1 MKSTFLTILSAAV
14 AASSVNAA
22 EGLYYVG
29 SEAQESLPLKWT
41 VGADLI
47 WDDNA
52 TPTGASIIN
61 PVTGL
66 PFGEEDTLSLGA
78 YAGVSF
84 VNISPQSTLDV
95 YAKVGAT
102 YFFDKTA
109 AMQDEVVPNARL
121 GVNWTRR
128 FTERLRFSTRNFVA
142 YELEPNYAYGFATTR
157 QIDPYFY
164 WQTDNSIGYRWTER
178 FATYTGFR
186 ITGLDYDNAVRN
198 QDRLTVGFYQQF
210 RYQLDPRSV
219 LTFDYRYSQT
229 DADGVAADSSS
240 HYLLAGIEHRFS
252 PNTILIARAGA
263 QIRRSDAAFGSDGTN
278 PFVEL
283 ALRSQINQQFSV
295 RAFARYSA
303 EVYDTTRVVA
313 GVGGTGVYDFDDR
326 RTLRLGVSSEYAIS
340 PMFSLFGGI
349 DYIPASFDDGR
360 LVGVQA
366 GAPALGVGGI
376 DEDVW
381 NAYIGLSVK
390 FTDYLYGTV
399 SYNYT
404 DSSSDFLGYN
414 YDRNRV
420 SLGLRA
426 EF

>member
-1 MKSTFLTILSAAV
+1 MKSKIFTLLAAAAAV
-14 AASSVNAA
+14 SSASAA

-41 VGADLI
+41 VGTNLT
-47 WDDNA
+47 WDDNP
-52 TPTGASIIN
+52 TPTSGTIIN
-61 PVTGL
+61 PATGL
-66 PFGEEDTLSLGA
+66 PFKDDSVLSLGG
-78 YAGVSF
+78 YAGLSF

-95 YAKVGAT
+95 YARVGAI
-102 YFFDKTA
+102 YYFDKPA
-109 AMQDEVVPNARL
+109 AQQDDWTPEVRV

-128 FTERLRFSTRNFVA
+128 FTERLRFSTRNFFA
-142 YELEPNYAYGFATTR
+142 YEMEPNYAYGFATTR
-157 QIDPYFY
+157 QTDPYLY
-164 WQTDNSIGYRWTER
+164 WQTNNSIGYRWTER
-178 FATYTGFR
+178 FATYTGFS
-186 ITGLDYDNAVRN
+186 ITGLDYDNTVRN
-198 QDRLTVGFYQQF
+198 SDRLTLGLYQQF
-210 RYQLDPRSV
+210 RYQLNPRSV
-219 LTFDYRYSQT
+219 LTFEYRYSQT
-229 DADGVAADSSS
+229 EADGLAADSSS

-263 QIRRSDAAFGSDGTN
+263 QIRRSDAVFGSDGTN

-283 ALRSQINQQFSV
+283 ALRSQINSQFSV

-303 EVYDTTRVVA
+303 EVYDTTRTVA
-313 GVGGTGVYDFDDR
+313 TLGGAGLYDFDDR
-326 RTLRLGVSSEYAIS
+326 RTLRLGISSEYSIS

-360 LVGVQA
+360 LVGVTA
-366 GAPALGVGGI
+366 GAPALTAGGI
-376 DEDVW
+376 DEDIW
-381 NAYIGLSVK
+381 NAYVGVSVK
-390 FTDYLYGTV
+390 FTDYLYGTL

-404 DSSSDFLGYN
+404 DSTSDFIGYN